1 MFIRNEYM
9 KINFLELEVRWI
21 YIFIDDKIKEK

>member
-9 KINFLELEVRWI
+9 KINFLESEVRWI